1 MFCRRF
7 LLYGWRTRLSG
18 ILLDKLRANLA
29 THCLAKCGLN
39 NKWQGF
45 INESSLPIRLWMW
58 QGRMLWIVFY
68 NSFFSNKSL
77 FGLQKIKEKL
87 KTLKIVA
94 HVNFY
99 KKVYNIIHFLQMC
112 TTLCTFF
119 VYLLYKFK
127 LQVQIIF
134 QPTIPTCGARFCLNS
149 HFLISHFQVFYI
161 SFLSGVVV
169 CLCVRTPFFF
179 PCACVC
185 FSKTERKEWVIVGA
199 ML

>member
-1 MFCRRF
+1 MFCRRL
-7 LLYGWRTRLSG
+7 LLYGQRTRFSG
-18 ILLDKLRANLA
+18 ILLDKSWANLA
-29 THCLAKCGLN
+29 AYCLAKCGLN
-39 NKWQGF
+39 IKWQGF
-45 INESSLPIRLWMW
+45 VNESSLPIRLWMW

-68 NSFFSNKSL
+68 NGFFSNKSL

-149 HFLISHFQVFYI
+149 YFLISHFQVFYL
-161 SFLSGVVV
+161 SFFSEVVV
-169 CLCVRTPFFF
+169 CLCVRTSFSLP
-179 PCACVC
+179 CVC
-185 FSKTERKEWVIVGA
+185 VFVYQKEREKNG
-199 ML
+199 